1 MKTIKDINRQVSIK
15 IKGVLYMMLLIL
27 VIYVSV
33 SIVVLSSSRR
43 NLNIQREQFHR
54 QVAEKLA
61 INAADAII
69 SGDIG
74 SLMEQI
80 RQMKLSSNVKE
91 VRVINRQGIIISS
104 DDLENIGKI
113 DDELLKKINDM
124 EHIGY
129 EMADRVF
136 SPIKIAEDVLGG
148 LEIHF
153 DLEAED
159 AALRKEFRKTVMQLM
174 YISLVIFAVGVI
186 GSFVVSRLMTRP
198 IADLLREIDSFEREM
213 GLKYSQP
220 YDPSVRDETVQL
232 KYAFYHMIEN
242 LKGYLSEYKR
252 MFEEKERLSCM
263 AAIGQMSAQIAHEM
277 RNSLYAIRGA
287 ISGIERTKDHA
298 EIKDY
303 LSVIKDEALEM
314 TMMADE
320 FLRFAKM
327 PSPSFV
333 LCRIEDIINKVT
345 ELLNP
350 DLKDSNVKVLKDR
363 DGIQPIYGDPALLK
377 QAFMNLFMNSIQAMK
392 GGGIIKVNYKLSG
405 SWLEIYISDTGPGIP
420 GEMASKIFQPF
431 FTTKNEG
438 AGLGLAIVY
447 KIVLA
452 HHGNI
457 ELLPSERGAL
467 FRIQLPLGE
476 RSYVASG
483 KINSRDLEKERN
495 THEEDSLS

>member
-1 MKTIKDINRQVSIK
+1 MKVFKDINRQMSIK
-15 IKGVLYMMLLIL
+15 TKGVLYVMLLIL

-43 NLNIQREQFHR
+43 NLDIQREQFHR

-61 INAADAII
+61 ISAADAIV
-69 SGDIG
+69 SRDFG

-80 RQMKLSSNVKE
+80 RQMKSSSNVKG
-91 VRVINRQGIIISS
+91 VRVINRQGIIIAS
-104 DDLENIGKI
+104 DELENIGKI
-113 DDELLKKINDM
+113 DDQLLKRINGMDRT
-124 EHIGY
+124 GY
-129 EMADRVF
+129 EMTDRVF
-136 SPIKIAEDVLGG
+136 SPVKIAEDVLGA

-159 AALRKEFRKTVMQLM
+159 AVLRKEFKETVMQLM
-174 YISLVIFAVGVI
+174 YISLVIFAIGVI
-186 GSFVVSRLMTRP
+186 GSFIVSRLMTRP
-198 IADLLREIDSFEREM
+198 IANLLREIESFEREM

-220 YDPSVRDETVQL
+220 YDMSVRDETVQL
-232 KYAFYHMIEN
+232 RYAFYHMIES

-287 ISGIERTKDHA
+287 ISGIERSGYQM

-333 LCRIEDIINKVT
+333 PCRIGDIINKVT
-345 ELLNP
+345 ELLSP
-350 DLKDSNVKVLKDR
+350 DLEESNVRVLKDE
-363 DGIQPIYGDPALLK
+363 DGIQPIHGDPALLK
-377 QAFMNLFMNSIQAMK
+377 QAFMNLFMNAIQAMK
-392 GGGIIKVNYKLSG
+392 GGGIIKVNYRISG
-405 SWLEIYISDTGPGIP
+405 PWLEIYVSDTGPGIP
-420 GEMASKIFQPF
+420 EEMASKIFQPF
-431 FTTKNEG
+431 FTTKNDG
-438 AGLGLAIVY
+438 AGLGLAMVY
-447 KIVLA
+447 KIILA
-452 HHGNI
+452 HHGNV
-457 ELLPSERGAL
+457 ELLPSEVGAL

-476 RSYVASG
+476 KSYVAQE
-483 KINSRDLEKERN
+483 KINSRE
-495 THEEDSLS
+495 